1 MGKTFQVTQQHP
13 SVAIAQVHAVALTVA
28 PVAAVGTVVLLH
40 PLAIAIRM
48 VAVFP
53 DVHEVILVD
62 IPLMVVGADAGTGA
76 DCAVGHHR
84 AYGDA
89 CLT

>member
-1 MGKTFQVTQQHP
+1 MEMTKQQLAFFVAKVHP
-13 SVAIAQVHAVALTVA
+13 VASAVAEIFTCGALIRFHPFAVAIGEVASL
-28 PVAAVGTVVLLH
+28 PYL
-40 PLAIAIRM
+40 
-48 VAVFP
+48 
-53 DVHEVILVD
+53 HEVILVD

-89 CLT
+89 SLT